1 MKKIIDAVK
10 TNLPESAIR
19 IKEILHQLLNEVE
32 FIMENLNDDG
42 YLLDDLYN
50 IHDELDSTIELI
62 SLKYGQMNFINGIN
76 HIEIEDRNRP
86 NYKELQVDNTI
97 PHTLIENFTHI
108 RPYGFKF
115 YDDNLI
121 ETKTWIELYI
131 KACELFLIIDEK
143 KFLSFENKT
152 IMNGEVKDYF
162 SKEKQNIDL
171 PIKLLN
177 KVYISTKFDA
187 NGFRD
192 MLMKIIKEYNF
203 SIEEFKVY
211 FKADYN
217 PLHTKV

>member
-19 IKEILHQLLNEVE
+19 IKKILHNLLNEVE
-32 FIMENLNDDG
+32 FVMENLSDDG
-42 YLLDDLYN
+42 HLLDELYN
-50 IHDELDSTIELI
+50 IHEELDTIVEII
-62 SLKYGQMNFINGIN
+62 SLKYGQMNFIEGIN
-76 HIEIEDRNRP
+76 PIKTENKNRP
-86 NYKELQVDNTI
+86 NYKELLVDNTI

-192 MLMKIIKEYNF
+192 MLMKIIKEYNY
-203 SIEEFKVY
+203 SIEEFRVY

-217 PLHTKV
+217 PLHNR

>member
-19 IKEILHQLLNEVE
+19 IKKILHQLLNEVE
-32 FIMENLNDDG
+32 FVMENLNDDG
-42 YLLDDLYN
+42 YLLDELYN
-50 IHDELDSTIELI
+50 IHEELDTAIELI

-76 HIEIEDRNRP
+76 DIKIENKNRP
-86 NYKELQVDNTI
+86 NYKEFLVDNTI

-162 SKEKQNIDL
+162 SKEKQNMDL

-177 KVYISTKFDA
+177 KFHISTKFDA

-203 SIEEFKVY
+203 SIEQFRVY
-211 FKADYN
+211 WKADYN
-217 PLHTKV
+217 PLHNK